1 MAKIKQIKCIRTR
14 HDGSW
19 VIVKVITDQDGLYG
33 IGSASD
39 MYQPKA
45 IVSILEELFAPL
57 LIGRD
62 VSQIEDIWQTMY
74 TSGYWRN
81 GSSLHTA
88 MSGIDM
94 ALWDIKGKA
103 AGLPVYQ
110 LLGGAVRSVVPSYAH
125 ANGDT
130 YEQLEEEVIAF
141 KEEGY
146 RIIRVQLGGYGGGG
160 FVQGGGRGN
169 SVFPPA
175 KLFDEESYINAIPN
189 MFEKLRARFG
199 MELSFTH
206 DVHEHLTPSGAVTLS
221 RLLDPYRLFF
231 LEDLLQ
237 AEHTDWYRRVREL
250 SSTPQAIG
258 ELFVHPQEWLPL
270 VKNQLIDF
278 VRMRVSKAGGITPC
292 RKIATVC
299 EAFGVRT
306 AWQEGGENDP
316 VNQIAAAHLDM
327 AIMSF
332 GVQEVNHFTDREH
345 EAFPGHAIVEGG
357 CLHVSDKPG
366 LGIDIDEA
374 LAAEMLGDTDL
385 STPGVYHRPYK
396 LDRKPDGTLVR
407 P

>member
-19 VIVKVITDQDGLYG
+19 TIVKVITDQDGLYG

-45 IVSILEELFAPL
+45 VVSIVEELLAPQ

-62 VSQIEDIWQTMY
+62 VGQIEDIWQTMY

-81 GSSLHTA
+81 GATLHTA

-94 ALWDIKGKA
+94 ALWDIKGKM
-103 AGLPVYQ
+103 AGLPVYE
-110 LLGGAVRSVVPSYAH
+110 LLGGAVRSAVPAYAH

-130 YEQLEEEVIAF
+130 HEQLEDEVVAYQ
-141 KEEGY
+141 EQGY
-146 RIIRVQLGGYGGGG
+146 RVIRCQLGGYGGGG
-160 FVQGGGRGN
+160 FVNGGGK
-169 SVFPPA
+169 SPFPPA
-175 KLFDEESYINAIPN
+175 KLFDEDSYITAIPA
-189 MFEKLRARFG
+189 MFEKLRVRFG
-199 MELSFTH
+199 MDLAFTH

-221 RLLDPYRLFF
+221 RQLDPYRLFF

-237 AEHTDWYRRVREL
+237 SEHTDWYRRVREL

-270 VKNQLIDF
+270 VKDRLIDF

-292 RKIATVC
+292 RKIAAAC
-299 EAFGVRT
+299 ELFGVRT

-316 VNQIAAAHLDM
+316 VNQVAAAHLDM

-332 GVQEVNHFTDREH
+332 GVQESNHFREEER
-345 EAFPGHAIVEGG
+345 EAFPGHAVIECGM
-357 CLHVSDKPG
+357 LRVSGKPG
-366 LGIDIDEA
+366 LGIDIDEEK
-374 LAAEMLGDTDL
+374 AAKLVAGDDLGA
-385 STPGVYHRPYK
+385 YHRPYA

>member
-1 MAKIKQIKCIRTR
+1 
-14 HDGSW
+14 
-19 VIVKVITDQDGLYG
+19 
-33 IGSASD
+33 
-39 MYQPKA
+39 
-45 IVSILEELFAPL
+45 
-57 LIGRD
+57 
-62 VSQIEDIWQTMY
+62 MY

-221 RLLDPYRLFF
+221 RLLDPYRLF
-231 LEDLLQ
+231 LPRGLASSGAYRLVPARSR
-237 AEHTDWYRRVREL
+237 AELHASSDRR
-250 SSTPQAIG
+250 A
-258 ELFVHPQEWLPL
+258 
-270 VKNQLIDF
+270 
-278 VRMRVSKAGGITPC
+278 
-292 RKIATVC
+292 
-299 EAFGVRT
+299 VRT
-306 AWQEGGENDP
+306 PA
-316 VNQIAAAHLDM
+316 
-327 AIMSF
+327 
-332 GVQEVNHFTDREH
+332 GV
-345 EAFPGHAIVEGG
+345 
-357 CLHVSDKPG
+357 VSRSSK
-366 LGIDIDEA
+366 IN
-374 LAAEMLGDTDL
+374 
-385 STPGVYHRPYK
+385 
-396 LDRKPDGTLVR
+396 
-407 P
+407 

>member
-19 VIVKVITDQDGLYG
+19 IIVKVITDQDGLYG

-45 IVSILEELFAPL
+45 IVSIIEELLAPL

-62 VSQIEDIWQTMY
+62 ASQIEDIWQTMY

-94 ALWDIKGKA
+94 ALWDIKGKV

-110 LLGGAVRSVVPSYAH
+110 LLGGAVRSAVPAYAH

-130 YEQLEEEVIAF
+130 YEQLEEEVAMF
-141 KEEGY
+141 QEQGY
-146 RIIRVQLGGYGGGG
+146 RTIRVQLGGYGGGG
-160 FVQGGGRGN
+160 FVAGGGAP
-169 SVFPPA
+169 SLFPPA
-175 KLFDEESYINAIPN
+175 KLFDEASYITAIPE
-189 MFEKLRARFG
+189 MFEKLRVRFG
-199 MELSFTH
+199 MNLQFTH

-237 AEHTDWYRRVREL
+237 VEHTEWYARVKEL
-250 SSTPQAIG
+250 SSTPQAVG

-270 VKNQLIDF
+270 VKNRLIDF

-292 RKIATVC
+292 RKIASVC

-316 VNQIAAAHLDM
+316 VNQIAAVHLDM

-332 GVQEVNHFTDREH
+332 GVQEINHFREREQ
-345 EAFPGHAIVEGG
+345 EAFPGLAVVKDGH
-357 CLHVSDKPG
+357 LHLNDKPG
-366 LGIDIDEA
+366 LGIDIDEEKAA
-374 LAAEMLGDTDL
+374 LLLGDADL
-385 STPGVYHRPYK
+385 SSYHRPYS

>member
-19 VIVKVITDQDGLYG
+19 IIVKVLTDQDGLYG

-45 IVSILEELFAPL
+45 IVGIVEELIAPL

-62 VSQIEDIWQTMY
+62 SSQIEDIWQTMY
-74 TSGYWRN
+74 TSSYWRN

-94 ALWDIKGKA
+94 ALWDIKGKE

-110 LLGGAVRSVVPSYAH
+110 LLGGAVRSAVPAYAH
-125 ANGDT
+125 ASGDT

-141 KEEGY
+141 QEQGY
-146 RIIRVQLGGYGGGG
+146 RIIRCQLGGYGGGG
-160 FVQGGGRGN
+160 FVNGSGK
-169 SVFPPA
+169 SLFPPA
-175 KLFDEESYINAIPN
+175 KIFDEASYIEAIPV
-189 MFEKLRARFG
+189 MFEKLRVRFG

-221 RLLDPYRLFF
+221 QLLDPYRLFF

-237 AEHTDWYRRVREL
+237 SEHTEWYRRVRDL

-270 VKNQLIDF
+270 VKNQWIDF

-292 RKIATVC
+292 RKIAAVC

-316 VNQIAAAHLDM
+316 VNQLASAHLDM

-332 GVQEVNHFTDREH
+332 GVQESNHFNEREK
-345 EAFPGHAIVEGG
+345 EVFPGHAVLEGG
-357 CLHVSDKPG
+357 HLHLSDKPG
-366 LGIDIDEA
+366 LGIDIDETKA
-374 LAAEMLGDTDL
+374 SELLGAADVAAG
-385 STPGVYHRPYK
+385 YHRPYK
-396 LDRKPDGTLVR
+396 LDRKADGTLVR